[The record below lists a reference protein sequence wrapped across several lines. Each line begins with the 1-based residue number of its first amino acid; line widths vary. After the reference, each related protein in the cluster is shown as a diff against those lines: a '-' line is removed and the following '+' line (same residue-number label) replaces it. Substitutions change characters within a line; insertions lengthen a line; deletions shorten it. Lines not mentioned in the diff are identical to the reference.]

1 MEVAIYNDFER
12 RKKGKRSKGL
22 GPADR
27 VVESGEKPEAAG
39 RRVESE
45 EKLASAQEGCA
56 EPEEVLVSVLRVC
69 ANPRIVLCEYSDS
82 GLDRRILVRVGRNV
96 NFVTGMKLKAKRPS
110 EDSEPWGYTGA
121 LPRFKGRW

>member
-12 RKKGKRSKGL
+12 RKKGKGGKVL
-22 GPADR
+22 DPADR
-27 VVESGEKPEAAG
+27 LKERGEKPKASD
-39 RRVESE
+39 SE
-45 EKLASAQEGCA
+45 EKLANPQESCV

-96 NFVTGMKLKAKRPS
+96 NFVTGMKLKAKRPR